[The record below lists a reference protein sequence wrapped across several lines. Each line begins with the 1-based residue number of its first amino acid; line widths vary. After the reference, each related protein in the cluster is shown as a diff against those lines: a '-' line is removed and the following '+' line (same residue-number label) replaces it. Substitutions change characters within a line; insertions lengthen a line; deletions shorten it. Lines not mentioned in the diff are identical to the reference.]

1 MFFHTAVPIIPIGKS
16 KSGLTNGNP
25 AFTRYILFLCNTTFW
40 GNIFREQLCGPVL
53 VGNCQSGCLGKHMNQ
68 ISVWIKVILPGR
80 FNQTVNNGAAL
91 GPAFRICKQLVLPA
105 HYKGFHTA
113 FRTVIEDLQL
123 PIPQTVSYTHSD
135 AADEL

>member
-80 FNQTVNNGAAL
+80 FNQTLNNGAAL
-91 GPAFRICKQLVLPA
+91 STALRIGEQPVLPP
-105 HYKGFHTA
+105 HHKGFNA
-113 FRTVIEDLQL
+113 PLRPVVAYF
-123 PIPQTVSYTHSD
+123 QTPV
-135 AADEL
+135 L